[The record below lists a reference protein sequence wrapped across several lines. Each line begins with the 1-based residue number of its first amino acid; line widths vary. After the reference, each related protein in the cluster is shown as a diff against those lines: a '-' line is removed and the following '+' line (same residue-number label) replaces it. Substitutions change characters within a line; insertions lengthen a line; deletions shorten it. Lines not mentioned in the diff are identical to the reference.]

1 MQPTYHNVSINNTE
15 NPHSVTGNKKQT
27 CNATLFTN
35 VNKHVITTYKHSK
48 NSIKLTGTHK
58 NTEIKI
64 INVQFYFN
72 SILKLIFKIRL
83 QALKALVKSLTKK
96 NAKNIVNNIIDHFL
110 KQSCSL

>member
-15 NPHSVTGNKKQT
+15 NPHSVTGNKKPT

-58 NTEIKI
+58 NTEK
-64 INVQFYFN
+64 NYKC
-72 SILKLIFKIRL
+72 SILFQLN
-83 QALKALVKSLTKK
+83 TE
-96 NAKNIVNNIIDHFL
+96 VNF
-110 KQSCSL
+110 